1 MYAYFKYRNR
11 PGRNPNCT
19 KQLLARWMLVFSVFV
34 SSTAGAV
41 DMQGGK
47 LQLHGFIT
55 QGMVNTTGNNFL
67 GKSRDEI
74 SYDFREVGLNATYRA
89 LPQLQISTQLI
100 SRKAGQNDNG
110 ELRVGH
116 AFVDWTVASGDWGSS
131 GVRFGRVRVP
141 YGLYAETGD
150 VAFTRDSAILP
161 QPIYFDVT
169 RRLQK
174 SADGLSLYH
183 NAVSDYGNFG
193 IKYYLGYPQA
203 DGKSTEATFLG
214 KDMPGRLDS
223 KLTQLVNFS
232 FDSNNGQWRLGF
244 TAANVK
250 LAYDRKA
257 SDSLSSGDITLVPY
271 LLSAQYNAE
280 KWTLTAEYLLEFLEF
295 KGFGPLMDSKTSADG
310 FYMQVAYRPASK
322 WEVFTRYDAFYRDRS
337 DRHGRE
343 WQATTGLPDF
353 MLYSK
358 DWSAGVRYDV
368 NESFSLRAEAHR
380 INGAGWLSP
389 LENSNPAALEKNWD
403 MLILLA
409 SYRF

>member
-1 MYAYFKYRNR
+1 MYAYFKYHNR
-11 PGRNPNCT
+11 SSLDRPSMNQWCARCV
-19 KQLLARWMLVFSVFV
+19 LAFAVLVPSL
-34 SSTAGAV
+34 AGAV
-41 DMQGGK
+41 DMQDGK

-67 GKSRDEI
+67 GKSSDDI

-89 LPQLQISTQLI
+89 MPQLQFSAQLI
-100 SRKAGQNDNG
+100 SRKAGENDNG

-131 GVRFGRVRVP
+131 GVRLGRVRVP

-174 SADGLSLYH
+174 SADGFTVYH
-183 NAVSDYGNFG
+183 NTVSDYGNFG

-203 DGKSTEATFLG
+203 DGKSTEAMFLTR
-214 KDMPGRLDS
+214 DMPGRLDS
-223 KLTQLVNFS
+223 KLTPLLNFS
-232 FDSNNGQWRLGF
+232 FDSNDGRWRLGF
-244 TAANVK
+244 TTANVK
-250 LAYDRKA
+250 LAYEKKA
-257 SDSLSSGDITLVPY
+257 IDSLNNGDITLVPY

-280 KWTLTAEYLLEFLEF
+280 KWSLTGEYLLEFIEF
-295 KGFGPLMDSKTSADG
+295 KGFGPSVDTKSSADG
-310 FYMQVAYRPASK
+310 FYVQAAYRPASK
-322 WEVFTRYDAFYRDRS
+322 WEVFTRYDAFYKNRADRS
-337 DRHGRE
+337 GKQ

-358 DWSAGVRYDV
+358 DWSLGVRYDV
-368 NESFSLRAEAHR
+368 SESFSLRAEAHR
-380 INGAGWLSP
+380 INGTGWLSP
-389 LENSNPAALEKNWD
+389 LENSNSAALEKNWD